1 MTINNKTSHMNMQTH
16 PEANNSPN
24 PKSWW
29 PRRKP
34 VRNPQS
40 AFTLVEIML
49 VVVIIGILAALVIPK
64 IAGKSEEAR
73 ETAAHADIY
82 GGIKS
87 ALDEYDVD
95 NGFYPS
101 SLQDL
106 LQRPRNAKNW
116 HGPYLD
122 PPQLPI
128 DPWGNPY
135 LYACPGKHNPTTYDL
150 WSAGPDG
157 KSGTS
162 DDIGNW
168 PTQSTQ

>member
-1 MTINNKTSHMNMQTH
+1 MKIEIKKNLIR
-16 PEANNSPN
+16 
-24 PKSWW
+24 KS
-29 PRRKP
+29 KLT
-34 VRNPQS
+34 Q

-49 VVVIIGILAALVIPK
+49 VVAIIGILAALVIPK
-64 IAGKSEEAR
+64 IAGKSEQAR
-73 ETAAHADIY
+73 ETAAMADIK

-95 NGFYPS
+95 MGVYPQ

-106 LQRPRNAKNW
+106 IQQPHNARNW
-116 HGPYLD
+116 HGPYFD
-122 PPQLPI
+122 PPTLPV

-135 LYACPGKHNPTTYDL
+135 QYSYPGKHNPTSYDL

-157 KSGTS
+157 KSGDQ

-168 PTQSTQ
+168 QTQ

>member
-1 MTINNKTSHMNMQTH
+1 MKIKTRSHNIK
-16 PEANNSPN
+16 
-24 PKSWW
+24 KSQLY
-29 PRRKP
+29 R
-34 VRNPQS
+34 

-49 VVVIIGILAALVIPK
+49 VVAILGILAALVIPR

-73 ETAAHADIY
+73 VTRTEADIK
-82 GGIKS
+82 GGIKT
-87 ALDEYDVD
+87 ALDEFEVD

-106 LQRPRNAKNW
+106 LTQPRNTKNW

-122 PPQLPI
+122 QMPV
-128 DPWGNPY
+128 DPWGNVY
-135 LYACPGKHNPTTYDL
+135 QYAYPGKHNANGYDL

-157 KSGTS
+157 KSGDE

-168 PTQSTQ
+168 QTQ

>member
-1 MTINNKTSHMNMQTH
+1 MKMTINRTIQKT
-16 PEANNSPN
+16 
-24 PKSWW
+24 
-29 PRRKP
+29 RRM
-34 VRNPQS
+34 R

-49 VVVIIGILAALVIPK
+49 VVAIIGILAALVIPK
-64 IAGKSEEAR
+64 IAGKSEQAR
-73 ETAAHADIY
+73 ETAAHADVY
-82 GGIKS
+82 GGIKT
-87 ALDEYDVD
+87 ALDDYDVD
-95 NGFYPS
+95 NGFYPA

-106 LQRPRNAKNW
+106 LTRPGNARNW

-122 PPQLPI
+122 PPVLPV

-157 KSGTS
+157 KSGDQ

-168 PTQSTQ
+168 QTQ

>member
-1 MTINNKTSHMNMQTH
+1 MKIKTT
-16 PEANNSPN
+16 N
-24 PKSWW
+24 PLVSKSKLT
-29 PRRKP
+29 R
-34 VRNPQS
+34 

-106 LQRPRNAKNW
+106 LQQPRNARNW

-122 PPQLPI
+122 PPKLPV

-135 LYACPGKHNPTTYDL
+135 LYANPGKHNPTTYDL

-168 PTQSTQ
+168 STQ

>member
-1 MTINNKTSHMNMQTH
+1 MKIEVK
-16 PEANNSPN
+16 ANIIK
-24 PKSWW
+24 KSQL
-29 PRRKP
+29 RR
-34 VRNPQS
+34 

-49 VVVIIGILAALVIPK
+49 VVAILGILAALVIPR

-73 ETAAHADIY
+73 VTAAHTDIKS
-82 GGIKS
+82 GIKT
-87 ALDEYDVD
+87 ALDEFEID

-106 LQRPRNAKNW
+106 LTQPHNAKNW

-122 PPQLPI
+122 QLPV
-128 DPWGNPY
+128 DPWGNAY
-135 LYACPGKHNPTTYDL
+135 FYSYPGKHNPTGYDL
-150 WSAGPDG
+150 WSAGPDE

-168 PTQSTQ
+168 STQ